1 MEYREAIIQEAEQVF
16 KTKFWS
22 LVQSRLREKRGFV
35 ATRFNGDPM
44 FTQEGWMKHLWWK
57 GQQEGFDAAIKIPEE
72 ILEELKKG
80 DLAKAKP

>member
-1 MEYREAIIQEAEQVF
+1 MEYREAIIQEAEQIF

-22 LVQSRLREKRGFV
+22 LVQSKLREKRGHV
-35 ATRFNGDPM
+35 ATRFNDDPI
-44 FTQEGWMKHLWWK
+44 FTQEGWMKHLWWQ
-57 GQQEGFDAAIKIPEE
+57 GQQKGLDTAIGIPEQ